1 MVASV
6 SLHQRL
12 QGLNNCGARV
22 SENHAYTGNGQA
34 SVIITFSNGT
44 KLRADYWRLSKNG
57 GALFSSF
64 DHKQQYGLPAPMDAI
79 TCLRDELRNATIVET
94 RHDLESGDLLFAFSN
109 SAKLQVLNVSGY
121 EIWEIT
127 FPDGSGELSNYAK

>member
-6 SLHQRL
+6 SLQQKL
-12 QGLNNCGARV
+12 QSLNSCGLRV
-22 SENHAYTGNGQA
+22 SENHGYTGKDRA
-34 SVIITFSNGT
+34 SVNITFSNGT
-44 KLRADYWRLSKNG
+44 KLRADYWRVSKNG

-64 DHKQQYGLPAPMDAI
+64 DHKQQYGLPMPMDAI
-79 TCLRDELRNATIVET
+79 TCLKDELQKATIIEA

-109 SAKLQVLNVSGY
+109 GAKLQVLNLSGY
-121 EIWEIT
+121 EIWEIH

>member
-6 SLHQRL
+6 SLQQKLQRL
-12 QGLNNCGARV
+12 SSCGVRV
-22 SENHAYTGNGQA
+22 SENHGYTGKDRA
-34 SVIITFSNGT
+34 SVNITFSDGT

-64 DHKQQYGLPAPMDAI
+64 DHKQQYGLPAAMDAI
-79 TCLRDELRNATIVET
+79 SCLRDELRSATVLES
-94 RHDLESGDLLFAFSN
+94 RHDLETGDLLFAFTN
-109 SAKLQVLNVSGY
+109 GAKLQVLNVSGY